1 MSPSTLP
8 DGFVQVRVTVVPL
21 TVAVRLQGTA
31 GAEVDEDEAAQDLV
45 DPLVDEP
52 LDEDPLED
60 DPLPDEDDPLDED
73 PLDDTTTVTELLVA
87 PCP

>member
-1 MSPSTLP
+1 
-8 DGFVQVRVTVVPL
+8 VVPL

-73 PLDDTTTVTELLVA
+73 PLDEDPLDEDPLDDTTTVTELLVA